1 MMSAQRSHS
10 MTNSTRN
17 PITDALQLID
27 DSVLGSSAAFNTAVA
42 YQLMVH
48 AIALAMQNA
57 VAQQQQVYA
66 LRNAVTA
73 AATTAILQA
82 KPQEAEA
89 ILALAD
95 KQLGDGSIAKTLV
108 ELQALM
114 AQVVETF
121 NKISATVRTLA
132 AGA

>member
-1 MMSAQRSHS
+1 MTDA
-10 MTNSTRN
+10 TNS
-17 PITDALQLID
+17 PIADALRLID
-27 DSVLGSSAAFNTAVA
+27 ESVMGSSDAVSTAVA

-48 AIALAMQNA
+48 AVALAMQNA
-57 VAQQQQVYA
+57 VTQQQQVYA

-73 AATTAILQA
+73 AAATAILQS

-95 KQLGDGSIAKTLV
+95 KQLGDGSITRTLV
-108 ELQALM
+108 ELQTLM
-114 AQVVETF
+114 TQVLETF
-121 NKISATVRTLA
+121 NRISATLRTPA